1 MPYNV
6 DNMKKKEIREVTI
19 TYCDYCN
26 KEITPPYA
34 TVEYKDGRILD
45 LCSNYVENG
54 RNCLQKHKNF
64 EIKQNEG
71 SMIRE
76 RS

>member
-1 MPYNV
+1 
-6 DNMKKKEIREVTI
+6 MKKKEMRQVTI

-34 TVEYKDGRILD
+34 TVEYKDGSKLD
-45 LCSNYVENG
+45 LCSDYVENG
-54 RNCLQKHKNF
+54 RNCSQKHKDF
-64 EIKQNEG
+64 EMRQNEER
-71 SMIRE
+71 MIRE